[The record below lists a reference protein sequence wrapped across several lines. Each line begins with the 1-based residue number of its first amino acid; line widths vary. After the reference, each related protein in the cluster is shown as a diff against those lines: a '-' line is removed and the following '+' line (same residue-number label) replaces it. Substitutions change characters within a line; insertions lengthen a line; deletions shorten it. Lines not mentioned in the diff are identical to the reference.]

1 MAKDAK
7 KNTLY
12 LAGNFT
18 KDKYYYAKLMDGR
31 SVISLGL
38 WNKDKE

>member
-7 KNTLY
+7 KNALY
-12 LAGNFT
+12 LAGDFT
-18 KDKYYYAKLMDGR
+18 EDKYYYAKFMDER